1 MDGKGKTG
9 VVVSERKYFLAANW
23 KSNGTTHFVK
33 DIVQNLINSFE
44 YDPSKLGKIMSKLIT
59 VLDLMLLPG
68 ALHISLVKAMVAPHV
83 SVGAQDV
90 SAYGQG
96 AFTGEIAAEHLV
108 DYGIQWV
115 LVGHSQRRL
124 LFNET

>member
-83 SVGAQDV
+83 SVGA
-90 SAYGQG
+90 
-96 AFTGEIAAEHLV
+96 
-108 DYGIQWV
+108 
-115 LVGHSQRRL
+115 
-124 LFNET
+124 